1 MMPFDLDHPWCSSL
15 WSLRF
20 LMADFWVRLDG
31 AVDGLVGDCSR
42 GSGDGTDGAHGDGRA
57 PVVWR
62 WVWDP
67 GVPSVL
73 LLSLALGE
81 SKR

>member
-1 MMPFDLDHPWCSSL
+1 MMPFEVDHPWCSSP

-31 AVDGLVGDCSR
+31 AVDWLVGDCSR
-42 GSGDGTDGAHGDGRA
+42 GSGTDGAHGGRA

-62 WVWDP
+62 WVWDMWDP
-67 GVPSVL
+67 GPRCSYYL
-73 LLSLALGE
+73 LPLESL
-81 SKR
+81 R